1 MCNRDSMIT
10 VLAATLWFVAI
21 AMSVAEDDPYVPASP
36 NEPIAKA
43 FSSEKAGQALDT
55 SALWWQNQYG
65 CCHCHANMMYLVAR
79 PSLENISKSDG
90 RVRQFFEQLV
100 LDRWEKKGLRYEPE
114 ALVVAV
120 PLAINDS
127 RTTGKLHTATRKAL
141 DRMIELQ
148 RPEGD
153 WTLVLPGG
161 KREEVAGDRQA
172 HFLGYEQALFAAIGI
187 AVAPDDYANAAPAQE
202 ALSKI
207 RKYVQSHPPKTLHQK
222 GMLLWSAAHVDG
234 LSNEAQKQEIIADLL
249 AKQRSDGGWSIEE
262 ITSGSPKFD
271 TSKSPRKPESD
282 GYATGFVL
290 YALRQAG
297 VPAKNE
303 PIQKGVQWLKIN
315 QRESG
320 RWFVPSFN
328 KRPNSVITYS
338 ATAYAVLALESC
350 GELRGRDDR

>member
-1 MCNRDSMIT
+1 MT
-10 VLAATLWFVAI
+10 AALWFAGI
-21 AMSVAEDDPYVPASP
+21 ATSVAEDSPYSPASP
-36 NEPIAKA
+36 NEPIAKT
-43 FSSEKAGQALDT
+43 FSLEKASQALDT
-55 SALWWQNQYG
+55 SALWWQKQYG

-79 PSLENISKSDG
+79 PSLEDVSKSDG
-90 RVRQFFEQLV
+90 QVRQFFEQLV
-100 LDRWEKKGLRYEPE
+100 LDRWEKNGLRYEPE

-127 RTTGKLHTATRKAL
+127 RTTGKLHAATQKAL

-148 RPEGD
+148 RPEGN
-153 WTLVLPGG
+153 WTLVLRGG
-161 KREEVAGDRQA
+161 KRDEVAGERQA
-172 HFLGYEQALFAAIGI
+172 HFLGYEQTLFAAIGI
-187 AVAPDDYANAAPAQE
+187 AVAPDEYAKTAPAQE

-207 RKYVQSHPPKTLHQK
+207 RKYVQSHPPKSLHQI
-222 GMLLWSAAHVDG
+222 GMLLWSASHVDG
-234 LSNEAQKQEIIADLL
+234 LLNEAQRKEIIADLL

-262 ITSGSPKFD
+262 ITPGSPKFD
-271 TSKSPRKPESD
+271 PSKSPRKPESD
-282 GYATGFVL
+282 GYATGFVI

-297 VPAKNE
+297 VSAKNE
-303 PIQKGVQWLKIN
+303 AIQKGVKWLKVN

-350 GELRGRDDR
+350 GELRARDDR